1 MAGPSRSADPAP
13 VMDHDAWEMHP
24 AGRTGLQFYD
34 LSHTFGPNAPLWPYF
49 DDVEIKRIH
58 YHAKSGVLSQRVST
72 VMHCTTHLDAPA
84 HVVEGTPYTDEIP
97 LEQFFG
103 TGVAVSIPK
112 RQWEVITPDDLE
124 AARPEIRPG
133 DFVIINTGW
142 HHHYADNRK
151 YFIYSP
157 GLYKEAGIWLRE
169 RGVKAVGVDQQA
181 LDHPLATAIGWHP
194 EAPSAPLAPWAL
206 DEYLELTGRDPRD
219 DFPEWEPC
227 HRQLLGNGIV
237 GFENVGGDLDE
248 ITGRRCT
255 FAAFPIRWQY
265 GDGSI
270 VRLVA
275 IVDPT
280 GEYRIERGAGPDGA
294 GPGAEGA

>member
-1 MAGPSRSADPAP
+1 MGGHHPRGPRGRPARDPP
-13 VMDHDAWEMHP
+13 
-24 AGRTGLQFYD
+24 GRL
-34 LSHTFGPNAPLWPYF
+34 
-49 DDVEIKRIH
+49 R
-58 YHAKSGVLSQRVST
+58 
-72 VMHCTTHLDAPA
+72 A
-84 HVVEGTPYTDEIP
+84 H
-97 LEQFFG
+97 QH
-103 TGVAVSIPK
+103 
-112 RQWEVITPDDLE
+112 
-124 AARPEIRPG
+124 
-133 DFVIINTGW
+133 TGW
-142 HHHYADNRK
+142 HHHYADTRR

-206 DEYLELTGRDPRD
+206 DEYRELTGRDPRE

-227 HRQLLGNGIV
+227 HRQPLGNGIV
-237 GFENVGGDLDE
+237 GFENVGGDLDKV
-248 ITGRRCT
+248 TGRRCT

-275 IVDPT
+275 MIDPT
-280 GEYRIERGAGPDGA
+280 GEYRIEGG
-294 GPGAEGA
+294 